1 MIGVADR
8 KVEPD
13 HVMGER
19 HRGVE
24 RGGTGM
30 VAELRVDPAYAGA
43 ARLFDGHLGRAFHDE
58 VAHAVV
64 AVQDGRAG
72 VLVHDMD
79 VRPDVEA
86 AGLDPPDI
94 LRQPADAVPV
104 RPLQVGRRHQGRDR
118 RSVGVRQ
125 AYSNERLLN
134 EGLQPAKS
142 N

>member
-1 MIGVADR
+1 VIGVADR
-8 KVEPD
+8 EVQPD

-24 RGGTGM
+24 RGRAGM
-30 VAELRVDPAYAGA
+30 VAELRVDPAYSGA
-43 ARLFDGHLGRAFHDE
+43 ARLFDRHFGGAFHHE

-64 AVQDGRAG
+64 AVQHGRAG

-79 VRPDVEA
+79 VGPDVEA

-104 RPLQVGRRHQGRDR
+104 RSLQVGLRHQGRDR
-118 RSVGVRQ
+118 GSIDLRSRPRR
-125 AYSNERLLN
+125 ALAE
-134 EGLQPAKS
+134 
-142 N
+142 